1 MDEPRG
7 RAVFRPAMKTED
19 PGSGFKPMNCR
30 NRSRQRLTN
39 LLRSFHADG
48 EPGAGLLVRASLPTR
63 AELYGVEERIVHWL
77 LARITA
83 SCRTISPSLAFL
95 FSWAT

>member
-1 MDEPRG
+1 MSPGDVP
-7 RAVFRPAMKTED
+7 FFQPAMKTED

-48 EPGAGLLVRASLPTR
+48 ETVAGLLVPAPLPSR
-63 AELYGVEERIVHWL
+63 AEVYGVEERIVRWL
-77 LARITA
+77 LGRITA
-83 SCRTISPSLAFL
+83 SCRTISPSLALL